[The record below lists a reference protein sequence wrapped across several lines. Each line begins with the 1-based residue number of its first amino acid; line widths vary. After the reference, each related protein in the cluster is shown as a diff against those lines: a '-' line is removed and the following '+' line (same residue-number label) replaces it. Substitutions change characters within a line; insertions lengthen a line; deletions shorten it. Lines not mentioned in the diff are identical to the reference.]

1 MFSRRASRRQILKL
15 GLASAAAAGLTGM
28 AAPLGFVRRSAHAMG
43 QNGRVVIVGGGFGGA
58 ALAGELRRRA
68 PEAEIVL
75 IDPWPNFFSAASS
88 VGYVLGDI
96 ALEAA
101 TRSYASLEAQG
112 VRRIEAK
119 VRGIDPHRRVVG
131 TDGDDFD
138 YSVLVLATGIELRP
152 EAIPGLAEAE
162 DRNLSLYDRRSL
174 PALRQ
179 ALERFDGGR
188 IVISV
193 PDGALKC
200 PPAPYEYALMLTR
213 MIRERNLDGE
223 VMLLDAWPSPQPDSL
238 GDALS
243 AALEAES
250 DILTYFPAEPVSE
263 VDADAGVVITDFG
276 DELPFDLLS
285 LIPPNGTSALLGDL
299 DLTMEGDQFA
309 EVDPLT
315 MRSLRQDGIYVLG
328 DAARTPYGRTAASAA
343 AVAEFASMAIAAE
356 LAQQEPPDFDS
367 TDPAL
372 IRTACYPYRDPE
384 AAFRLAVS
392 YSAYRSNGEVV
403 LGLESEVD
411 NEASAT
417 NAEARRDWERD
428 LLMRIFAG

>member
-1 MFSRRASRRQILKL
+1 MSSGRAARRQILKL
-15 GLASAAAAGLTGM
+15 GLASAAAAGLTGVM
-28 AAPLGFVRRSAHAMG
+28 APLGYVRRGAHARG
-43 QNGRVVIVGGGFGGA
+43 RNGRVVIVGGGFGGA

-88 VGYVLGDI
+88 IGYVLGEI
-96 ALEAA
+96 APEAA
-101 TRSYASLEAQG
+101 TRSYESLEAEG
-112 VRRIEAK
+112 VRRIESK
-119 VRGIDPHRRVVG
+119 VRGVDPNRRVVG
-131 TDGDDFD
+131 TETDDFD
-138 YSVLVLATGIELRP
+138 YSVLVLATGIELQP
-152 EAIPGLAEAE
+152 QAIPGLTEAGE
-162 DRNLSLYDRRSL
+162 TNLSLYDRGSL

-188 IVISV
+188 IVVSV

-213 MIRERNLDGE
+213 MIRDRNLDGE

-250 DILTYFPAEPVSE
+250 DILTYFPAEAVSE
-263 VDADAGVVITDFG
+263 VDAEAGVVITDFG
-276 DELPFDLLS
+276 DELSFDLLS
-285 LIPPNGTSALLGDL
+285 LIPPNGASTLLDDL

-328 DAARTPYGRTAASAA
+328 DAARTPYGKTAASA
-343 AVAEFASMAIAAE
+343 VASAELASMAIVAE
-356 LAQQEPPDFDS
+356 LAGQEDPSFDS
-367 TDPAL
+367 TDPA
-372 IRTACYPYRDPE
+372 RVGTACFPFRDPE
-384 AAFRLAVS
+384 TAFRLAVT
-392 YSAYRSNGEVV
+392 YSAYRANGEVV
-403 LGLESEVD
+403 LGSESEVD
-411 NEASAT
+411 KEASAM
-417 NAEARRDWERD
+417 NADARREWERD
-428 LLMRIFAG
+428 LLARIFSG